1 MLQEPLTGPAAWH
14 GPDLAGR
21 DEWTVR
27 LSPAHL
33 AELDAALHTAR
44 SRGVTLL
51 RSTAADFPLPT
62 LAAGLERIAEEL
74 ENGRG
79 FVLVKGLP
87 VDRYG
92 AAAAGR
98 ALWGIGRHL
107 GVPVSQ
113 NAAGHLLGHVRD
125 TGRTMADPATRGY
138 QTRTGLGFHTD
149 GSDVLA
155 LLCLRPAAEG
165 GRIGLASSAAVH
177 NAVLA
182 RRPDLAAR
190 LYRRYAV
197 DRREEHAPDERPYD
211 TVPLACWHEGRL
223 SLRYNRCHLESAQRF
238 PDAPR
243 PEPEDTELFDLID
256 ESASSPASR
265 LDLDLEAGDLLL
277 VNNLAVLHSRSAY
290 RDGPGHRRYLL
301 RLWLALRQG
310 RPLPPALWTD
320 PYRADTDTGRGG
332 VPPRDVITPPHPADR
347 TVRLPHRSRHR
358 LGPKETTP

>member
-1 MLQEPLTGPAAWH
+1 MLHAPLTGPAAWH

-44 SRGVTLL
+44 GRGTTLL

-62 LAAGLERIAEEL
+62 LATELDRIADEL

-79 FVLVKGLP
+79 FALVKGVP
-87 VDRYG
+87 VDRYDQ
-92 AAAAGR
+92 AAAGTL
-98 ALWGIGRHL
+98 LWGIGRHL
-107 GVPVSQ
+107 GAPVSQ

-138 QTRTGLGFHTD
+138 QTRTALGFHTD

-155 LLCLRPAAEG
+155 LLCLRPAAAG
-165 GRIGLASSAAVH
+165 GRIGLASAATVH
-177 NAVLA
+177 NTVLA
-182 RRPDLAAR
+182 RRPDLARR

-197 DRREEHAPDERPYD
+197 DRREEHGPGERPYD
-211 TVPLACWHEGRL
+211 TVPLACWHADRL
-223 SLRYNRCHLESAQRF
+223 SLRYHRCHLESAQRF

-243 PEPEDTELFDLID
+243 LEPADTELFDLID
-256 ESASSPASR
+256 ESATSPAAR
-265 LDLDLEAGDLLL
+265 LDLDPEAGDLLL

-290 RDGPGHRRYLL
+290 RDGPGHRRHLL
-301 RLWLALRQG
+301 RLWLALHRG

-320 PYRADTDTGRGG
+320 PHRADTGPGRGG
-332 VPPRDVITPPHPADR
+332 VPPRDVIAPPHPADR
-347 TVRLPHRSRHR
+347 TVRLPPQSRRR

>member
-1 MLQEPLTGPAAWH
+1 MLQEHLTGPAAWH

-21 DEWTVR
+21 DAWTVR

-44 SRGVTLL
+44 SRGTTLL

-62 LAAGLERIAEEL
+62 LAAELGGIADEL

-92 AAAAGR
+92 AGAAANV
-98 ALWGIGRHL
+98 LWGIGRHL
-107 GVPVSQ
+107 GTPVSQ

-125 TGRTMADPATRGY
+125 TGRTPADPATRGY
-138 QTRTGLGFHTD
+138 QTRNALGFHTD

-155 LLCLRPAAEG
+155 LLCLRPAAAG

-182 RRPDLAAR
+182 HRPDLARR

-197 DRREEHAPDERPYD
+197 DRREEHGPGERPYD
-211 TVPLACWHEGRL
+211 TVPLACWHAGRL
-223 SLRYNRCHLESAQRF
+223 SLRYHRCHLESAQRF

-243 PEPEDTELFDLID
+243 LEPADTELFDLID
-256 ESASSPASR
+256 GAASSPAAR

-290 RDGPGHRRYLL
+290 RDGPGHRRHLL

-320 PYRADTDTGRGG
+320 PYRADTAPGRGG
-332 VPPRDVITPPHPADR
+332 VPPRDVITPQHRADR
-347 TVRLPHRSRHR
+347 TVRLPYRSHHR
-358 LGPKETTP
+358 LAPKETTP